1 MLDLEDVRVDQEVR
15 DIVGHRRRGVG
26 RNLDPGPQ
34 HEVDGALVYAAVDLY
49 LVRPGG
55 RGVKPELALD
65 RESEV
70 G

>member
-15 DIVGHRRRGVG
+15 DIVGHCRRGVG
-26 RNLDPGPQ
+26 RNLDPGSQ
-34 HEVDGALVYAAVDLY
+34 HEVDSALVHAAVDLN

-70 G
+70 S